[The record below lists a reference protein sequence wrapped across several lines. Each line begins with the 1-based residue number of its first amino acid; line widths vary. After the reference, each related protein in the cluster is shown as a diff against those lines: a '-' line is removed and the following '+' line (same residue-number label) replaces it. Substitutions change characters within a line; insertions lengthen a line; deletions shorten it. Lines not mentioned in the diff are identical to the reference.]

1 MSETKPPEGWDSWL
15 SVWEK
20 MDSDEFRQWQ
30 LEDDNAVSGW
40 NEVEDF
46 ARAELAQLR
55 AKAAAYDEIMRRAP
69 SIGCIGPGEM
79 EIPT

>member
-1 MSETKPPEGWDSWL
+1 MSKTKPPEGYETWIEAAIAFIDPT
-15 SVWEK
+15 E
-20 MDSDEFRQWQ
+20 MICTGR
-30 LEDDNAVSGW
+30 EDDPVVVGGDAKDMATS
-40 NEVEDF
+40 
-46 ARAELAQLR
+46 ELQQLR